1 MTHKGGINVFK
12 KYLFASGVALLSAS
26 VAVGAQSAAQS
37 SSSSDDQ
44 SQSSSS
50 AATQSDTQSSTSTA
64 QSSST
69 EPTATLVGCLYREKD
84 IPGRS
89 PNVAERVGV
98 MEDYILADAQPK
110 AASTSADASSTT
122 GSSTTTEGNDS
133 TGAVGTSGTMT
144 SGGKMYKLEHVSD
157 EILGALVGKRGEV
170 IGRIDK
176 EPGDQ
181 TSTQGGAAIA
191 QDNSAG
197 PDRIELAEFEV
208 TSIQATAG
216 TCPAQPSSAR

>member
-1 MTHKGGINVFK
+1 MFK

-26 VAVGAQSAAQS
+26 VAVGAQSSTQS

-50 AATQSDTQSSTSTA
+50 ATTQSDTQSSTSTA
-64 QSSST
+64 QTDMRSSST
-69 EPTATLVGCLYREKD
+69 EPTATLVGCLYREQD

-110 AASTSADASSTT
+110 TSSTSADASSTT
-122 GSSTTTEGNDS
+122 ADASSSSSTAGNNDT
-133 TGAVGTSGTMT
+133 TGAVGTSGTIA

-157 EILGALVGKRGEV
+157 EILGSLVGKRVEV

-181 TSTQGGAAIA
+181 TSTQGGAAVA

-208 TSIQATAG
+208 TSIQATTG
-216 TCPAQPSSAR
+216 TCPAKPSSAR

>member
-1 MTHKGGINVFK
+1 VFK

-26 VAVGAQSAAQS
+26 VAVGAQSSTQS
-37 SSSSDDQ
+37 SSSSDQ
-44 SQSSSS
+44 SQGSSS
-50 AATQSDTQSSTSTA
+50 ATTQSDTQSSTA
-64 QSSST
+64 QSATRSSST
-69 EPTATLVGCLYREKD
+69 EPTATMVGCLYREQD

-110 AASTSADASSTT
+110 ASSTSADASS
-122 GSSTTTEGNDS
+122 SSTADKNDTTA
-133 TGAVGTSGTMT
+133 AVGTSGTVT

-157 EILGALVGKRGEV
+157 DIFGALVGKRVEV

-181 TSTQGGAAIA
+181 TNMQGGAAVA

-208 TSIQATAG
+208 TSIKATTG

>member
-1 MTHKGGINVFK
+1 MFK

-26 VAVGAQSAAQS
+26 VAVGAQSSSS
-37 SSSSDDQ
+37 SSSSDQ
-44 SQSSSS
+44 SQSGSS
-50 AATQSDTQSSTSTA
+50 ATTQSDTQSSTASA
-64 QSSST
+64 QTSST
-69 EPTATLVGCLYREKD
+69 ESTATLVGCLYREKD

-110 AASTSADASSTT
+110 ASSSSADASSSAAGETT
-122 GSSTTTEGNDS
+122 A
-133 TGAVGTSGTMT
+133 AVGTSGTMT

-157 EILGALVGKRGEV
+157 EILGSLVGKRVEV

-181 TSTQGGAAIA
+181 TNMQGGAAVA

-208 TSIQATAG
+208 TSIKATTG

>member
-1 MTHKGGINVFK
+1 MTHIGGDNVFK

-26 VAVGAQSAAQS
+26 VAVGAQSSTQS
-37 SSSSDDQ
+37 SSSSDQ
-44 SQSSSS
+44 SQSGSS
-50 AATQSDTQSSTSTA
+50 ATAQSDTQSSTSTESSA
-64 QSSST
+64 ARASST
-69 EPTATLVGCLYREKD
+69 EPTATLVGCLYREQD
-84 IPGRS
+84 IPGRT

-110 AASTSADASSTT
+110 ASSTSADASS
-122 GSSTTTEGNDS
+122 SSTAGNNDT
-133 TGAVGTSGTMT
+133 TGAVGTSGTVT

-157 EILGALVGKRGEV
+157 EILGALVGKRVEV

-181 TSTQGGAAIA
+181 TSTQGGAAVA

-216 TCPAQPSSAR
+216 TCPARPSSAR

>member
-1 MTHKGGINVFK
+1 MTHKGGSIVFK

-26 VAVGAQSAAQS
+26 VAVGAQSSTQS
-37 SSSSDDQ
+37 SSSSDQ
-44 SQSSSS
+44 SQGSSS
-50 AATQSDTQSSTSTA
+50 ATTQSDTQSSTA
-64 QSSST
+64 QSATRSSST
-69 EPTATLVGCLYREKD
+69 EPTATMVGCLYREQD

-110 AASTSADASSTT
+110 ASSSSADASSSAAGETT
-122 GSSTTTEGNDS
+122 A
-133 TGAVGTSGTMT
+133 AVGTSGTMT

-157 EILGALVGKRGEV
+157 EILGSLVGKRVEV

-181 TSTQGGAAIA
+181 TNMQGGAAVA

-208 TSIQATAG
+208 TSIKATTG

>member
-1 MTHKGGINVFK
+1 MFK

-26 VAVGAQSAAQS
+26 VAVGAQSSTQS

-44 SQSSSS
+44 SQTSSS
-50 AATQSDTQSSTSTA
+50 ATQSDTQSSTATA
-64 QSSST
+64 QSDMRSSST

-110 AASTSADASSTT
+110 AASTSADASSAASSSAT
-122 GSSTTTEGNDS
+122 GNNDT
-133 TGAVGTSGTMT
+133 TGAVGTSGTVT

-157 EILGALVGKRGEV
+157 EILGSLVGKRVEV